1 MVNESQL
8 LTRSGLVLDGPTVP
22 MPPPFINP
30 EEDERVEE
38 TLNDPRSC
46 GNIIEN
52 LLNLDKIKDL
62 PPYHDNPSTYL
73 ASDSFPSGNDD
84 LVDTIPEEFT
94 NELVLITFPP
104 GNDDITLEDVIKD
117 MVLNNPPLA

>member
-46 GNIIEN
+46 FEA
-52 LLNLDKIKDL
+52 
-62 PPYHDNPSTYL
+62 YL

-94 NELVLITFPP
+94 DELVLITFPP